1 MSFLQNSLQQD
12 KGIPG
17 AVKEV
22 GLAAETSGPPARG
35 ALKPGSRGLLV
46 RSDATRDEAFLLPV
60 YE

>member
-22 GLAAETSGPPARG
+22 GLAAEMCGPPAWGVKTGEPWPPRPFG
-35 ALKPGSRGLLV
+35 RHEG
-46 RSDATRDEAFLLPV
+46 
-60 YE
+60 

>member
-22 GLAAETSGPPARG
+22 GLGAETCGPPGG
-35 ALKPGSRGLLV
+35 ALRPGSRGPLV
-46 RSDATRDEAFLLPV
+46 HSDATRDEQLLLPV